1 MDVWPLPRV
10 TFRDLNTVNETRP
23 TALITHP
30 TAWATVNGRFQLP
43 LLIQAEPN
51 RDDKD
56 FLEYLAAN
64 LPAQIQ
70 VIYAVGEGL
79 TLDAA
84 KLVASRNH
92 KPLIIVPTA
101 MSSDVPFSWT
111 ASVREN
117 NNTSSIVTGP
127 AEEVVI
133 DLNAIKA
140 APPAQRA
147 AGIVDVLSIV
157 TALRDWTY
165 ADQKGQTTPE
175 TRMVQWATGIGASLA
190 AQAIKSAAAMGKG
203 DPDALHTLV
212 DLLCMT
218 VKLDSQLGHRRVS
231 QGLEHVFAN
240 TVKADSSVSHAERVG
255 PGILLASALY
265 GKDSLSMRAAM
276 EAAGVRLSQLK
287 HEDIRGTFNTLP
299 EYARQ
304 VNAPYSMIND
314 LQSNSDEL
322 IQAQNK
328 STLFAS

>member
-1 MDVWPLPRV
+1 MDVWPLPRI
-10 TFRDLNTVNETRP
+10 TFRDLNTINETRP

-30 TAWATVNGRFQLP
+30 AVWAGVNGRFQLP
-43 LLIQAEPN
+43 ILIQAEPN

-56 FLEYLAAN
+56 FFEYLATN
-64 LPAQIQ
+64 LPSQAQ

-92 KPLIIVPTA
+92 KPLIIIPTA
-101 MSSDVPFSWT
+101 MSSDAPFTWT
-111 ASVREN
+111 ASVRESN
-117 NNTSSIVTGP
+117 HMTDVVTGP

-133 DLNAIKA
+133 DLNVLQA

-203 DPDALHTLV
+203 DSDALHTLV

-231 QGLEHVFAN
+231 QGLEHVFGAA
-240 TVKADSSVSHAERVG
+240 VKADSSVSHAERVG

-265 GKDSLSMRAAM
+265 NKDCMSMRAAM
-276 EAAGVRLSQLK
+276 EAAGVRLNQLK
-287 HEDIRGTFNTLP
+287 HEDIRGAFNTLP
-299 EYARQ
+299 DFARQ

-328 STLFAS
+328 STLFGS